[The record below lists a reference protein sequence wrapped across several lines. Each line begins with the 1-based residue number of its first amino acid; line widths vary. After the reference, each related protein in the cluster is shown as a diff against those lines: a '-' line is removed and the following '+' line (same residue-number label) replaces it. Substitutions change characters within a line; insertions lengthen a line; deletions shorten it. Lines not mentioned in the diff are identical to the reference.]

1 MLLCSNNNISFQAGI
16 LSSLALLFKHGKRD
30 DMKIY
35 GAPILN
41 KILECGFK
49 DSGSSVVRKMALKL
63 TQRIGKYKRIVY
75 LFMYVLIFL
84 FVLFHILSFLFFINI
99 TS

>member
-1 MLLCSNNNISFQAGI
+1 MLLCSNNNISLQAGI

-63 TQRIGKYKRIVY
+63 IQRIGKYRNIIY
-75 LFMYVLIFL
+75 LIQQSL
-84 FVLFHILSFLFFINI
+84 
-99 TS
+99 